1 MRAALLPR
9 RPALP
14 AVPFVGGGEG
24 GLSEESQGLSQVR
37 QTGWSVGNKG
47 RNYNNDYTVLIMLM
61 GNNYIHGI
69 RANNNRNNVENNDIR
84 KVVIA
89 ILLRN
94 TIMVIILVISS
105 FQQSSINLLSG
116 CLWGVLRRGRE
127 LAGIHDLLLAGNR
140 YPSGKRG

>member
-1 MRAALLPR
+1 M
-9 RPALP
+9 
-14 AVPFVGGGEG
+14 
-24 GLSEESQGLSQVR
+24 R

-105 FQQSSINLLSG
+105 SQQSSINLLSG
-116 CLWGVLRRGRE
+116 CLWGVLRSGRE

-140 YPSGKRG
+140 YPSGKKG